1 MVLFIAALLI
11 LSLVGVDFRGK
22 NGFEDYMS
30 PQKTGA
36 IKGIFVIIVFFS
48 HLRQYIT
55 PVLDEMNKPYYDFM
69 NWLGQL
75 MVVMFLFYSG
85 YGVYLAIAKKDG
97 YIKSIPVKRI
107 LKVWYHFAFAIV
119 LYLLLGFAMGNKFT
133 AKRFFQSLVGAS
145 DLGNS
150 SWFIMTII
158 LLYFATFIGFILVGR
173 KHMLAGTVITT
184 LLSIGVVIWLM
195 KIKENNYWWYDTAL
209 CYPLG
214 MWYAMAKPK
223 IDKALLNDFG
233 KWFSA
238 TAITLVLFFT
248 LKFKLTV
255 LTKSRHLFFFTALA
269 FGMLLVFLSMRI
281 SVNNAVLRWFGKHV
295 MGIYILQRI
304 PMIYFRSLGLNEYPK
319 LFALCCLAVT
329 LLIAWGFD
337 VAMDKLDIL
346 LHLSPKKKVSIDKQ
360 IK

>member
-1 MVLFIAALLI
+1 MILFIAALLI
-11 LSLVGVDFRGK
+11 LSLIGIEFRGK

-30 PQKTGA
+30 VQKTGA

-48 HLRQYIT
+48 HIRQYCT
-55 PVLDEMNKPYYDFM
+55 PVLDEMNKPFYSFM
-69 NWLGQL
+69 NFLGQL

-85 YGVYLAIAKKDG
+85 YGVYLAIEKKEG
-97 YIKSIPVKRI
+97 YIKSIPLKRV
-107 LKVWYHFAFAIV
+107 LKVWYHFAIAIV
-119 LYLLLGFAMGNKFT
+119 FYLLLGIAMGSNFT
-133 AKRFFQSLVGAS
+133 SKRFFESLVGIS
-145 DLGNS
+145 GLGNS

-158 LLYFATFIGFILVGR
+158 LLYFATFLGFIFVGR
-173 KHMLAGTVITT
+173 RHMLIGTAITT
-184 LLSIGVVIWLM
+184 LLSIGVVILLM
-195 KIKENNYWWYDTAL
+195 KVKGDDFWWYDTAL

-223 IDKALLNDFG
+223 LDKALINNFG

-238 TAITLVLFFT
+238 TAITLVVFMI
-248 LKFKLTV
+248 LKYLAPNLTQ
-255 LTKSRHLFFFTALA
+255 SRHIFYFEALA
-269 FGMLLVFLSMRI
+269 FGILIAFASMRI
-281 SVNNAVLRWFGKHV
+281 SINNAVLRWFGKHV

-319 LFALCCLAVT
+319 LYALCCFAVT

-346 LHLSPKKKVSIDKQ
+346 LHLSPKRAKIKQ
-360 IK
+360 K

>member
-1 MVLFIAALLI
+1 MILFIAALLI
-11 LSLVGVDFRGK
+11 LSLVGIGFAGK
-22 NGFEDYMS
+22 NGFDDYMS

-36 IKGIFVIIVFFS
+36 VKGIFVIIVFFS
-48 HLRQYIT
+48 HIRQYIN
-55 PVLDEMNKPYYDFM
+55 PVFDELNKPYYDFL
-69 NWLGQL
+69 NWFGQL

-97 YIKSIPVKRI
+97 YIKTIPVKRI
-107 LKVWYHFAFAIV
+107 LEVWYHFALAIV
-119 LYLLLGFAMGNKFT
+119 LYLLLGIAMGNKFT
-133 AKRFFQSLVGAS
+133 ARRFFESLVGIS

-158 LLYFATFIGFILVGR
+158 LLYIATFLGFIFVGR
-173 KHMLAGTVITT
+173 KHMLAGTIITT
-184 LLSIGVVIWLM
+184 ILSVGVVILLM
-195 KIKENNYWWYDTAL
+195 NLRKDSYWWYDTAL

-223 IDKALLNDFG
+223 LDKALLNNFG

-238 TAITLVLFFT
+238 TAITIVVFHT
-248 LKFKLTV
+248 LRYTLTEV
-255 LTKSRHLFFFTALA
+255 TKSRHLFFFQALA
-269 FGMLLVFLSMRI
+269 FAMLVAFISMRI
-281 SVNNAVLRWFGKHV
+281 SINNAVLRWFGKHI

-304 PMIYFRSLGLNEYPK
+304 PMIYFRSLGLNAYPK
-319 LFALCCLAVT
+319 LFALCCFAVT

-346 LHLSPKKKVSIDKQ
+346 FHLSPKKKKIQ
-360 IK
+360 